1 MPQKLTNCIN
11 SKGFY
16 LPSRIRACQELGF
29 IQSAPSQGV
38 KVGLLDNLEQR
49 LDRIVNGSFSK
60 AFKSEVQPVELGA
73 ALQQEI
79 DNRADAITGQT
90 VVPNIFIIEL
100 GQVDH
105 ERLTPYFET
114 LSVELGT
121 LADSY
126 ASEQRYTTID
136 SSHVTFELDQAL
148 ETGVFRIRSTA
159 AKRPADV
166 FAPSTV
172 GRNESPQ
179 VPLATFTAE
188 ATPYLTSIT
197 GEEFKISKSV
207 TNIGRGIE
215 ADIQIDDTSVSR
227 LHCAIVLGSEVLIR
241 DLGSTNGTVV
251 DGVRASETVL
261 RDGSIIKIGNITL
274 TYMSK

>member
-1 MPQKLTNCIN
+1 M
-11 SKGFY
+11 
-16 LPSRIRACQELGF
+16 
-29 IQSAPSQGV
+29 
-38 KVGLLDNLEQR
+38 GLLDNLEAR

-79 DNRADAITGQT
+79 DNRADTITGQT

-100 GQVDH
+100 GPVDH
-105 ERLTPYFET
+105 ERLATYFET

-121 LADSY
+121 LADAYS
-126 ASEQRYTTID
+126 SEQRYTTVDLAHISFD
-136 SSHVTFELDQAL
+136 LDAEL

-166 FAPSTV
+166 VAASLVAQNAT
-172 GRNESPQ
+172 PQ
-179 VPLATFTAE
+179 VPLTSFTPE

-197 GEEFKISKSV
+197 GEEFKITKSV
-207 TNIGRGIE
+207 TNIGRGVE

-227 LHCAIVLGSEVLIR
+227 LHCAIVLGSEVIVR

-251 DGVRASETVL
+251 DGNRASESVL

>member
-1 MPQKLTNCIN
+1 M
-11 SKGFY
+11 
-16 LPSRIRACQELGF
+16 
-29 IQSAPSQGV
+29 
-38 KVGLLDNLEQR
+38 GLLDNLEQR

-79 DNRADAITGQT
+79 DNRADTITGQT

-100 GQVDH
+100 GSVDH
-105 ERLTPYFET
+105 DRLETYFET

-121 LADSY
+121 LADAYS
-126 ASEQRYTTID
+126 SEQRYTTVD
-136 SSHVTFELDQAL
+136 SAHISFDLDPEL

-166 FAPSTV
+166 VAASLVAKDVT
-172 GRNESPQ
+172 PQ
-179 VPLATFTAE
+179 VPLTSFTPE

-197 GEEFKISKSV
+197 GEEFKITKSV
-207 TNIGRGIE
+207 TNIGRGVE

-227 LHCAIVLGSEVLIR
+227 LHCAIVLGSEVLVR

-251 DGVRASETVL
+251 DGARATESIL
-261 RDGSIIKIGNITL
+261 RDGSIIKVGNITL

>member
-1 MPQKLTNCIN
+1 M
-11 SKGFY
+11 
-16 LPSRIRACQELGF
+16 
-29 IQSAPSQGV
+29 
-38 KVGLLDNLEQR
+38 GLLDNLEQR

-79 DNRADAITGQT
+79 DNRADTITGQT

-100 GQVDH
+100 GAVDH
-105 ERLTPYFET
+105 ERLAPYFET
-114 LSVELGT
+114 LSVELGA
-121 LADSY
+121 LADAYSN
-126 ASEQRYTTID
+126 EQRYTTVDAAHI
-136 SSHVTFELDQAL
+136 TFELDQEL

-159 AKRPADV
+159 AKRSAD
-166 FAPSTV
+166 AIAAASAIQDGT
-172 GRNESPQ
+172 PQ
-179 VPLATFTAE
+179 VPLTSFTPE

-197 GEEFKISKSV
+197 GEEFKITKSV

-227 LHCAIVLGSEVLIR
+227 LHCAIVLGSDVLIR

-251 DGVRASETVL
+251 DGARATESVL
-261 RDGSIIKIGNITL
+261 RDGSIIKVGNITL

>member
-1 MPQKLTNCIN
+1 M
-11 SKGFY
+11 
-16 LPSRIRACQELGF
+16 
-29 IQSAPSQGV
+29 
-38 KVGLLDNLEQR
+38 GLLDNLEQR

-79 DNRADAITGQT
+79 DNRADTITGQT

-100 GQVDH
+100 GPVDH
-105 ERLTPYFET
+105 ERLAAYFET

-121 LADSY
+121 LADAYS
-126 ASEQRYTTID
+126 SEQRYTTVD
-136 SSHVTFELDQAL
+136 SAHISFDLDPEL

-166 FAPSTV
+166 IAASLVAQDAT
-172 GRNESPQ
+172 PQ
-179 VPLATFTAE
+179 VPLTSFTPE

-197 GEEFKISKSV
+197 GEEFKITKSV
-207 TNIGRGIE
+207 TNIGRGVE

-227 LHCAIVLGSEVLIR
+227 LHCAIVLGSEVLVR

-251 DGVRASETVL
+251 DGARATESIL
-261 RDGSIIKIGNITL
+261 RDGSIIKVGNITL

>member
-1 MPQKLTNCIN
+1 M
-11 SKGFY
+11 
-16 LPSRIRACQELGF
+16 
-29 IQSAPSQGV
+29 
-38 KVGLLDNLEQR
+38 GLLDNLEQR

-79 DNRADAITGQT
+79 DNRADTITGQT

-100 GQVDH
+100 GPTDH
-105 ERLTPYFET
+105 ERLATYFET
-114 LSVELGT
+114 LSIELGA
-121 LADSY
+121 LADAYSN
-126 ASEQRYTTID
+126 EQRYTTVDAAHI
-136 SSHVTFELDQAL
+136 TFDLDQEL

-159 AKRPADV
+159 AKRPADAV
-166 FAPSTV
+166 AASAVAQDVT
-172 GRNESPQ
+172 PQ
-179 VPLATFTAE
+179 VPLTSFTPE

-197 GEEFKISKSV
+197 GEEFKITKSV
-207 TNIGRGIE
+207 TNIGRGVE

-251 DGVRASETVL
+251 DGTRASESVL

>member
-1 MPQKLTNCIN
+1 M
-11 SKGFY
+11 
-16 LPSRIRACQELGF
+16 
-29 IQSAPSQGV
+29 
-38 KVGLLDNLEQR
+38 GLLDNLEQR

-79 DNRADAITGQT
+79 DNRADTITGQT

-100 GQVDH
+100 GSVDH
-105 ERLTPYFET
+105 DRLETYFET

-121 LADSY
+121 LADAYS
-126 ASEQRYTTID
+126 SEQRYTTVD
-136 SSHVTFELDQAL
+136 SAHISFDLDPEL

-159 AKRPADV
+159 AKRPAGVVAASLVAKDV
-166 FAPSTV
+166 T
-172 GRNESPQ
+172 PQ
-179 VPLATFTAE
+179 VPLTSFTPE

-197 GEEFKISKSV
+197 GEEFKITQSV
-207 TNIGRGIE
+207 TNIGRGVE

-227 LHCAIVLGSEVLIR
+227 LHCAIVLGSEVLVR

-251 DGVRASETVL
+251 DGARATESIL
-261 RDGSIIKIGNITL
+261 RDGSIIKIGNIPL

>member
-1 MPQKLTNCIN
+1 M
-11 SKGFY
+11 
-16 LPSRIRACQELGF
+16 
-29 IQSAPSQGV
+29 
-38 KVGLLDNLEQR
+38 GLLDNLEQR

-79 DNRADAITGQT
+79 DNRADTITGQT

-100 GQVDH
+100 GSVDH
-105 ERLTPYFET
+105 ERLAAYFET
-114 LSVELGT
+114 LAVELGT
-121 LADSY
+121 LADAYSL
-126 ASEQRYTTID
+126 EQRYTTVDFAHISFDLD
-136 SSHVTFELDQAL
+136 SEL

-159 AKRPADV
+159 AKRPADAV
-166 FAPSTV
+166 QSASVAQDAT
-172 GRNESPQ
+172 PQ
-179 VPLATFTAE
+179 VPLTSFTPE

-197 GEEFKISKSV
+197 GEEFKITQSV
-207 TNIGRGIE
+207 TNIGRGVE

-227 LHCAIVLGSEVLIR
+227 LHCAIVLGSDVLVR

-251 DGVRASETVL
+251 DGTRASEALL

>member
-1 MPQKLTNCIN
+1 M
-11 SKGFY
+11 
-16 LPSRIRACQELGF
+16 
-29 IQSAPSQGV
+29 
-38 KVGLLDNLEQR
+38 GLLDNLEQR

-79 DNRADAITGQT
+79 DNRADTITGQT

-100 GQVDH
+100 GPVDH
-105 ERLTPYFET
+105 ERLAAYFET
-114 LSVELGT
+114 LSVELGA
-121 LADSY
+121 LADAYSL
-126 ASEQRYTTID
+126 EQRYTTVDAAHISFD
-136 SSHVTFELDQAL
+136 LDAEL

-159 AKRPADV
+159 AKRPADAV
-166 FAPSTV
+166 SASPVAQDAT
-172 GRNESPQ
+172 PQ
-179 VPLATFTAE
+179 VPLTAFTPE

-197 GEEFKISKSV
+197 GEEFKITQSV
-207 TNIGRGIE
+207 TNIGRGVE

-251 DGVRASETVL
+251 DGARATESVL